1 MKDKNFN
8 RNPEG
13 NNQYELR
20 SDTEIQKIIDSH
32 PNWTKADFIGRG
44 KLNLNGKNALL
55 TRTET
60 ERKKFSFWTCWKTQK
75 TTKRYL

>member
-20 SDTEIQKIIDSH
+20 SDTEIQKIIDSR
-32 PNWTKADFIGRG
+32 PNSTKADFVGRG
-44 KLNLNGKNALL
+44 EIKLKWKKCTIIKN
-55 TRTET
+55 
-60 ERKKFSFWTCWKTQK
+60 
-75 TTKRYL
+75 